1 MEKPLQI
8 KGIVESEYPV
18 LYAAVEKNMIT
29 YNIRKV
35 RIKILKHG
43 LSAAVIS
50 FFGDNLIVTK
60 KLIEIMN
67 EDEIEAIVAH
77 EFSHIYNRDHIV
89 KLTVAFLFGLPLLY
103 ICITICITIN
113 RGNISF
119 WQGIFFLIA
128 FFISMYGIK
137 VVNWITIFQEV
148 RSDREAILKTSK
160 PDAMMT
166 ALLKLYSEPFTR
178 SKRPCYFEK
187 ISESFDYLS
196 RYFYGFTHP
205 GLKERIEY
213 LELAKKMLETQKG
226 KAEVGE

>member
-1 MEKPLQI
+1 MEKTLQI

-43 LSAAVIS
+43 ISAAVIS

-77 EFSHIYNRDHIV
+77 EFSHIYNRDHV
-89 KLTVAFLFGLPLLY
+89 VTLTVAFLFGLPLLY
-103 ICITICITIN
+103 ICITIN

-119 WQGIFFLIA
+119 WQGIFFLIT
-128 FFISMYGIK
+128 FFIFMYGMK
-137 VVNWITIFQEV
+137 VMNWISVFQEV
-148 RSDREAILKTSK
+148 RSDREAIWKTRK
-160 PDAMMT
+160 PEAMMT

-178 SKRPCYFEK
+178 IKRPSYFEK
-187 ISESFDYLS
+187 ISESFEYLS

-205 GLKERIEY
+205 SLKERIEY

-226 KAEVGE
+226 NVEVGE

>member
-18 LYAAVEKNMIT
+18 LHAAVEKNMIT

-43 LSAAVIS
+43 IKAAVIS

-89 KLTVAFLFGLPLLY
+89 RLTIAFLFVLPLLY
-103 ICITICITIN
+103 MCSKIN
-113 RGNISF
+113 IGNVSL

-128 FFISMYGIK
+128 FLIFMYGMK
-137 VVNWITIFQEV
+137 VVNWISIFQEI

-160 PDAMMT
+160 PEAMKT

-178 SKRPCYFEK
+178 SKRPSYCEK
-187 ISESFDYLS
+187 ISESFEYLFL
-196 RYFYGFTHP
+196 YFYGFTHP

-226 KAEVGE
+226 KVEVGE